1 MQTSFI
7 IKENESRRPKP
18 YNLLGHPAYLK
29 VGGNDTLGQVSLF
42 SGIYQ
47 KNQGP
52 PLHLHDVDETFYVLE
67 GEFIFQMGDNKVRAV
82 AGDTI
87 FIPRNT
93 PHTYL
98 TISDRGRMIFMV
110 NPTGP
115 TERLFEKLTSYEE
128 MPSTDEL
135 AELQDAFGLT
145 IVGPPI
151 TQD

>member
-7 IKENESRRPKP
+7 LKEKDCKLPEP

-29 VGGNDTLGQVSLF
+29 VGGSDTHGQFSLF
-42 SGIYQ
+42 SGEYH

-52 PLHLHDVDETFYVLE
+52 SLYLHDVDETFYILE
-67 GEFIFQMGDNKVRAV
+67 GEFIFQTGDTKISAV

-87 FIPRNT
+87 FVPRNMA
-93 PHTYL
+93 HAYL
-98 TISDRGRMIFMV
+98 TISETGKMLFMV

-115 TERLFEKLTSYEE
+115 IERLFEKFTSYKE
-128 MPSTDEL
+128 MPSIEEL
-135 AELQDAFGLT
+135 VGLQETFGLT
-145 IVGPPI
+145 IVGPPK